1 MMQLTPTPNSLE
13 LNPMANQHSI
23 TPPPGLVDQW
33 IEQSEGDH
41 PIPVAI
47 KAAQWGYGQALLD
60 TISHALEQLQSK

>member
-1 MMQLTPTPNSLE
+1 
-13 LNPMANQHSI
+13 MANQHSI